1 MKRIIALLMSA
12 VMAFGLCACSGE
24 NKKSEETAKKTY
36 TSPQFEKYVS
46 NTYIS
51 TSNNK
56 KISEADNVT
65 YRAYIPLE
73 AYGEFEYSFYFSNTV
88 DSTWGDG
95 RSVYAGLQGGE
106 YEISSASVGDGGK
119 GFDDEPQNMV
129 SVTFDSGSAGK
140 NVASG
145 ETFWSDPINVNI
157 AEGNLLVWE
166 WTITGKDIPCINMSD
181 LTPCYADGVYINEI
195 PLPAMFGCNRE
206 VKKTIAALGDSIT
219 QGCQTT
225 SHEYKFWAAD
235 IAKDLGSE
243 YSFWNLGL
251 GYSRASDIA
260 QKGDWLNRAKNADIV
275 LVAYGTND
283 IVSGQNVDLGSSS
296 AQQIE
301 EWVNTA
307 VSELRNAGCEV
318 ILFNAP
324 PFDYDENSEAVR
336 TAYNE
341 KVPEIAEKNS
351 AEFFDFAS
359 YLSDSSDIAKAK
371 YGGHPN
377 DEGCRIVA
385 DAFLEKYSSKL
396 GLMK

>member
-1 MKRIIALLMSA
+1 MKKITATLLSLIMTI
-12 VMAFGLCACSGE
+12 GLCSCTDKKENSGDVTQ
-24 NKKSEETAKKTY
+24 KIY

-56 KISEADNVT
+56 KIAEADNVT
-65 YRAYIPLE
+65 YRAYLPLE
-73 AYGEFEYSFYFSNTV
+73 AYGEFEYCFYFSNTV

-95 RSVYAGLQGGE
+95 RSIYAGLAGGE
-106 YEISSASVGDGGK
+106 YEITSASVGDGGS
-119 GFDDEPQNMV
+119 GFEDEPENMV
-129 SVTFDSGSAGK
+129 AVTFDNGSAGK
-140 NVASG
+140 KVASG
-145 ETFWSDPINVNI
+145 ETFWSDAVNLNI

-166 WTITGKDIPCINMSD
+166 WTVTGENIPCINMSD
-181 LTPCYADGVYINEI
+181 LTPCYADGVYVNEI

-206 VKKTIAALGDSIT
+206 VKKTIASLGDSIT

-225 SHEYKFWAAD
+225 SHAYKFWAAD
-235 IAKDLGSE
+235 IAQDLGSD

-251 GYSRASDIA
+251 GYSRASDIS
-260 QKGDWLNRAKNADIV
+260 QKGDWLNRAKNADII

-283 IVSGQNVDLGSSS
+283 IVSGQNIDSGPSS
-296 AQQIE
+296 AEQIE

-307 VSELRNAGCEV
+307 VSELRSAGCEV

-324 PFDYDENSEAVR
+324 PFDYDQNSEAVR

-341 KVPEIAEKNS
+341 KAVGIAEKNG
-351 AEFFDFAS
+351 AKFFDFAAC
-359 YLSDSSDIAKAK
+359 LSDASEPSKAI

-377 DEGCRIVA
+377 DEGGRVVA
-385 DAFLEKYSSKL
+385 DAFLEQFGKL
-396 GLMK
+396 IRG